1 MSKRGFTII
10 EILVVVGIIA
20 VLTAAAI
27 PMYNRARLRSS
38 DTKVLDAWREA
49 CERLGTYKG
58 GGGADLSS
66 TAAIGGWLSSEGF
79 SDTQGTLPQGCS
91 TAPSGW
97 STTNCLRTKNAIQSG
112 NLAIG
117 DITINKGSYGKC
129 WWDPNSNSMK
139 YTDGGTSQ

>member
-1 MSKRGFTII
+1 MSKKGFTII

-58 GGGADLSS
+58 GGGTDLTSAS
-66 TAAIGGWLSSEGF
+66 IPGWLSNEGF
-79 SDTQGTLPQGCS
+79 TDTQGTLPQSC
-91 TAPSGW
+91 TTVPSGW
-97 STTNCLRTKNAIQSG
+97 TTTNCLRTRNQIQSG

-129 WWDPNSNSMK
+129 WWDSTSNSMQYK
-139 YTDGGTSQ
+139 DGGTSQ

>member
-58 GGGADLSS
+58 GGGADLSN
-66 TAAIGGWLSSEGF
+66 TAIGDWLSNEGF
-79 SDTQGTLPQGCS
+79 SNAQGTLPQACNS
-91 TAPSGW
+91 VPSGW
-97 STTNCLRTKNAIQSG
+97 TTTNCLRTKTQIQSG
-112 NLAIG
+112 NLAVG

-129 WWDPNSNSMK
+129 WWNPNLNSIQ
-139 YTDGGTSQ
+139 YTDGGSAQ

>member
-49 CERLGTYKG
+49 CERLGIYKG
-58 GGGADLSS
+58 GGGADLTNS
-66 TAAIGGWLSSEGF
+66 AAIGVWLSNEGF
-79 SDTQGTLPQGCS
+79 GDTQGTLPQACS
-91 TAPSGW
+91 NAPSGGT
-97 STTNCLRTKNAIQSG
+97 TTNCLRTKTQIQSG

-129 WWDPNSNSMK
+129 WWDSNSNSMK
-139 YTDGGTSQ
+139 YVDGGTYQ